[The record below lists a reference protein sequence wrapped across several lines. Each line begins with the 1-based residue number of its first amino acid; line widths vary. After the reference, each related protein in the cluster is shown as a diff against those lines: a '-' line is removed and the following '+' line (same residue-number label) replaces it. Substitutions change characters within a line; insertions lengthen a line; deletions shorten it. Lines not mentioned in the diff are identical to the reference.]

1 MTLEIDVRD
10 VPELLV
16 VTEQRNLSQAELT
29 GWLPGAM
36 ARVATAAGGGGSML
50 SSTAPWLK
58 RDGRPAGPV
67 FIVIYDGN
75 PNEGEVPVEVCAP
88 LAADGAEPAA
98 AATRRL
104 PAHREAYVRLT
115 KAETEPPEKIGAA
128 YGAVEAW
135 VRGQGF
141 EIAAPPREVYYT
153 DYFGA
158 GPGDE
163 VFDVAFPIQS

>member
-1 MTLEIDVRD
+1 MTFQIDLRD

-16 VTEQRNLSQAELT
+16 VTEQRNVSQSELT

-36 ARVATAAGGGGSML
+36 ARVAAAAESLGGIA
-50 SSTAPWLK
+50 SSTAPWL
-58 RDGRPAGPV
+58 GRGDRPPAPV
-67 FIVIYDGN
+67 FIVIYEGN
-75 PNEGEVPVEVCAP
+75 PNEGEVPVEACAP
-88 LAADGAEPAA
+88 IAAEGAEPAD

-115 KAETEPPEKIGAA
+115 KAQTEPQAKIGAA

-141 EIAAPPREVYYT
+141 EIAAAPREVYFT

-158 GPGDE
+158 GPSDE